1 MSPLQSCSPWGFDVG
16 ERWKGNM
23 KVRGEEGKAGG
34 ERESGNAACQSF
46 PPTARVCNLSGKGY
60 IRERAVVLGEVLTA
74 SSLLPPTA
82 EEVLMVSKRGGE
94 ERRGCRLFKSVSQQ

>member
-1 MSPLQSCSPWGFDVG
+1 MR
-16 ERWKGNM
+16 E
-23 KVRGEEGKAGG
+23 GG

-60 IRERAVVLGEVLTA
+60 IRERVVVLGDVLTA

-82 EEVLMVSKRGGE
+82 AEVSMEKDFKEKGE
-94 ERRGCRLFKSVSQQ
+94 NSGLDV